1 MKIKIKIRGGCPEDQ
16 RKARDALSIAMMNLR
31 RRQAHEGKEK
41 AEYKI
46 ETACRGS
53 RSAGWKN

>member
-1 MKIKIKIRGGCPEDQ
+1 MKIKIKIKGGSPEDQ
-16 RKARDALSIAMMNLR
+16 KKARDALSLAMMNLR

-46 ETACRGS
+46 KTACRGI
-53 RSAGWKN
+53 RSAGWKD

>member
-1 MKIKIKIRGGCPEDQ
+1 MKIKIKIKGGSQEDQ
-16 RKARDALSIAMMNLR
+16 KRARDALSLAMMNLR